1 MREHRPYVWGE
12 LEAPATLFF
21 ISESR
26 ACTAFLIHPSFSV
39 SMSKH
44 FYITTAIDYANGSP
58 HLGHAY
64 EKVLTDIVA
73 RFRRLMG
80 DEVKFVTGLDEHG
93 QKVQMSAQK
102 AGVEPIEICDR
113 LADEFQG
120 LCQRLEISNDDY
132 IRTTQERHKKVVK
145 EILQKLYDKGE
156 IYKADYNGHYS
167 VRQEQF
173 VTEKEK
179 VDGEWPEI
187 YGEVVEVT
195 ETNYFFKLAQYQDWL
210 VDYIKTNEA
219 AIYPRFR
226 SADVL
231 QFLKEPLNDLC
242 ISRPKERLEWGIEL
256 PFDTDFV
263 TYVWFDALTNYITA
277 AGYGTDEFEKNWPAD
292 YHVIGKDILVPPH
305 AVYWPIMLKALDIP
319 LPKHFLVHG
328 WWMSSGAKMS
338 KSTGDVVNPLDLI
351 DQFGADAFRYFVTR
365 EMNVGQ
371 DSEFSL
377 DLFMSRYNSDLANDL
392 GNLVSRLLNMGG
404 RYSEGKV
411 PTAAV
416 EEAPEQEL
424 KKLWSEVSGELLPL
438 FESFQFHKALDRIF
452 SFISGINK
460 YAETRAPWKLAKSED
475 PADRLALDT
484 SLATMA
490 EGLRLAVVMLTPVM
504 PSISDQVR
512 ALIGAANFESLEGQ
526 LEWGSTLE
534 GAALGEKAILFP
546 RPEKK

>member
-1 MREHRPYVWGE
+1 
-12 LEAPATLFF
+12 
-21 ISESR
+21 
-26 ACTAFLIHPSFSV
+26 
-39 SMSKH
+39 MSKS

-64 EKVLTDIVA
+64 EKVLTDVIA
-73 RFRRLMG
+73 RFRRMMG
-80 DEVKFVTGLDEHG
+80 DEVRFLTGLDEHG

-102 AGVEPIEICDR
+102 SGVEPIEICDR
-113 LADEFQG
+113 LAGEFQG
-120 LCQRLEISNDDY
+120 LCQSLHISNDDY
-132 IRTTQERHKKVVK
+132 IRTTQSRHKVVVQ

-156 IYKADYNGHYS
+156 IYKADYNGFYS

-187 YGEVVEVT
+187 YGDVVEVT
-195 ETNYFFKLAQYQDWL
+195 ESNYFFRLASYQDWL
-210 VDYIKTNEA
+210 IETIEKDESLIF
-219 AIYPRFR
+219 PRFR

-242 ISRPKERLEWGIEL
+242 ISRPRERLSWGIEL
-256 PFDTDFV
+256 PFDADFV

-277 AGYGTDEFEKNWPAD
+277 AGYGTDAFQSLWPAD

-305 AVYWPIMLKALDIP
+305 AVYWPVMLKALDIP

-328 WWMSSGAKMS
+328 WWLSSGAKMS

-377 DLFMSRYNSDLANDL
+377 ELFMSRYNSDLANDL

-404 RYSEGKV
+404 RYTGGKV
-411 PTAAV
+411 PEASLF
-416 EEAPEQEL
+416 EAPEKALQEH
-424 KKLWSEVSGELLPL
+424 WSSVRDELIPL
-438 FESFQFHKALDRIF
+438 FEDFQFHKALDRIF
-452 SFISGINK
+452 GFLSGINR
-460 YAETRAPWKLAKSED
+460 YAETRAPWKLAKSDATED
-475 PADRLALDT
+475 QEALKT

-490 EGLRLAVVMLTPVM
+490 EGIRLAVVLLTPVM
-504 PSISDQVR
+504 PDIASKVR
-512 ALIGAANFESLEGQ
+512 QLIGAPAIERVAGELDWGQSLAGAN
-526 LEWGSTLE
+526 
-534 GAALGEKAILFP
+534 LGEKTILFP
-546 RPEKK
+546 RPERKS

>member
-1 MREHRPYVWGE
+1 
-12 LEAPATLFF
+12 
-21 ISESR
+21 
-26 ACTAFLIHPSFSV
+26 
-39 SMSKH
+39 MSKK

-73 RFRRLMG
+73 RYRRLMG
-80 DEVKFVTGLDEHG
+80 DEVKFLTGLDEHG

-102 AGVEPIEICDR
+102 EGLPPQEVCDR
-113 LADEFQG
+113 LAVEFQG
-120 LCQRLEISNDDY
+120 VCGRLHISNDDY
-132 IRTTQERHKKVVK
+132 IRTTQARHKKVVQD
-145 EILQKLYDKGE
+145 ILQKLYDKGE
-156 IYKADYNGHYS
+156 IYKAEYS
-167 VRQEQF
+167 GYYSQRQEQF

-187 YGEVVEVT
+187 FGEVEEVI

-210 VDYIKTNEA
+210 VDFIKSNEDL
-219 AIYPRFR
+219 IYPRFR
-226 SADVL
+226 AADVL

-242 ISRPKERLEWGIEL
+242 ISRPKSRLEWGIEL
-256 PFDTDFV
+256 PFDNDFV

-277 AGYGTDEFEKNWPAD
+277 AGYGTDDFEQHWPAD

-305 AVYWPIMLKALDIP
+305 AVYWPIMLKALDIE

-328 WWMSSGAKMS
+328 WWLSSGAKMS

-351 DQFGADAFRYFVTR
+351 EQFGADAFRYFVTR

-404 RYSEGKV
+404 RYTDGKV
-411 PTAAV
+411 PV
-416 EEAPEQEL
+416 VSVDEEPEQEL
-424 KKLWSEVSGELLPL
+424 KKLWDSTKDELQPL
-438 FESFQFHKALDRIF
+438 FEGFQFHKALERIF

-475 PADRLALDT
+475 PSDRAKLET

-490 EGLRLAVVMLTPVM
+490 EALRLGVVMLTPVM
-504 PSISDQVR
+504 PEVSDKVR
-512 ALIGAANFESLEGQ
+512 ALVGAENFERLDGQ
-526 LEWGSTLE
+526 LEWGQSLE
-534 GAALGEKAILFP
+534 GKALGEKTILFP
-546 RPEKK
+546 RPERPKK

>member
-1 MREHRPYVWGE
+1 MN
-12 LEAPATLFF
+12 
-21 ISESR
+21 
-26 ACTAFLIHPSFSV
+26 
-39 SMSKH
+39 KK

-73 RFRRLMG
+73 RFRRMMG

-102 AGVEPIEICDR
+102 AGVQPIEICDR
-113 LADEFQG
+113 LAGEFQS

-132 IRTTQERHKKVVK
+132 IRTTEQRHQQVVQ

-156 IYKADYNGHYS
+156 IYKADYNGFYS

-179 VDGEWPEI
+179 IDGEWPEI
-187 YGEVVEVT
+187 YGDVVEVT
-195 ETNYFFKLAQYQDWL
+195 ESNYFFKLAQYQDWL
-210 VDYIKTNEA
+210 VDYIKGNEDL
-219 AIYPRFR
+219 IYPRFR

-256 PFDTDFV
+256 PFDSDFV

-277 AGYGTDEFEKNWPAD
+277 AGYGSEAFEQHWPAD

-371 DSEFSL
+371 DSDFSL

-404 RYSEGKV
+404 RYAGGKV
-411 PTAAV
+411 PTATL
-416 EEAPEQEL
+416 EETPEQDL
-424 KKLWSEVSGELLPL
+424 KKLWTEVAGELIPL
-438 FESFQFHKALDRIF
+438 FEDFQFHKALDRIF
-452 SFISGINK
+452 TFISGINK
-460 YAETRAPWKLAKSED
+460 YAETRAPWKLAKSEE

-504 PSISDQVR
+504 PSISGKVR
-512 ALIGAANFESLEGQ
+512 ALIGAAEIDSVEGQ
-526 LEWGSTLE
+526 LEWGNRLA
-534 GAALGEKAILFP
+534 GATLGEKAILFP
-546 RPEKK
+546 RPERK

>member
-1 MREHRPYVWGE
+1 
-12 LEAPATLFF
+12 
-21 ISESR
+21 
-26 ACTAFLIHPSFSV
+26 
-39 SMSKH
+39 MSKK

-80 DEVKFVTGLDEHG
+80 DEVKFLTGLDEHG
-93 QKVQMSAQK
+93 QKVQMSAEK
-102 AGVEPIEICDR
+102 EGVPPIEVCDR
-113 LADEFQG
+113 LASEFQG
-120 LCQRLEISNDDY
+120 LCGALHISNDDY
-132 IRTTQERHKKVVK
+132 IRTTQPRHKAVVQD
-145 EILQKLYDKGE
+145 ILQKLYDKGE
-156 IYKADYNGHYS
+156 IYKADYNGFYS

-179 VDGEWPEI
+179 VDGKWPEI
-187 YGEVVEVT
+187 FGEVT
-195 ETNYFFKLAQYQDWL
+195 EVTESNYFFKLAQYQDWL
-210 VDYIKTNEA
+210 VDTIKTNEQM
-219 AIYPRFR
+219 IYPRFR

-256 PFDTDFV
+256 PFDEGFV

-277 AGYGTDEFEKNWPAD
+277 AGYGTDAFKDYWPVD

-305 AVYWPIMLKALDIP
+305 AVYWPIMLKALDIE

-328 WWMSSGAKMS
+328 WWLSSGSKMS
-338 KSTGDVVNPLDLI
+338 KSTGEVVNPLDLI

-371 DSEFSL
+371 DSEFSIE
-377 DLFMSRYNSDLANDL
+377 LFMSRYNSDLANDL

-411 PTAAV
+411 PVAEV
-416 EEAPEQEL
+416 EEAPEKEL
-424 KKLWSEVSGELLPL
+424 KALWASTAAELIPL
-438 FESFQFHKALDRIF
+438 FEDFQFHKALDRIF
-452 SFISGINK
+452 TFVSGINR
-460 YAETRAPWKLAKSED
+460 YAETRAPWKLAKSEAA
-475 PADRLALDT
+475 ADQAALRT

-490 EGLRLAVVMLTPVM
+490 EAVRLAVVMLTPVM
-504 PSISDQVR
+504 PEISDKIR
-512 ALIGAANFESLEGQ
+512 ALIGAENFENLAGQ
-526 LEWGSTLE
+526 LEWGTTLE
-534 GAALGEKAILFP
+534 GKALGEKTILFP
-546 RPEKK
+546 RPERK

>member
-1 MREHRPYVWGE
+1 
-12 LEAPATLFF
+12 
-21 ISESR
+21 
-26 ACTAFLIHPSFSV
+26 
-39 SMSKH
+39 MSKK

-64 EKVLTDIVA
+64 EKVLTDVVA
-73 RFRRLMG
+73 RFRRMMG
-80 DEVKFVTGLDEHG
+80 DEVKFLTGLDEHG
-93 QKVQMSAQK
+93 QKVQISAHAEGIDPQ
-102 AGVEPIEICDR
+102 ERCDR
-113 LADEFQG
+113 LAVEFQG
-120 LCQRLEISNDDY
+120 VCERLHISNDDY
-132 IRTTQERHKKVVK
+132 IRTTQERHKKVVR
-145 EILQKLYDKGE
+145 EILQKLYDRGE
-156 IYKADYNGHYS
+156 IYKAEYAGYYS
-167 VRQEQF
+167 KRQEQF

-187 YGEVVEVT
+187 FGDVEEII

-210 VDYIKTNEA
+210 VETIQSNEEL
-219 AIYPRFR
+219 IFPRFR

-256 PFDTDFV
+256 PFDADFV
-263 TYVWFDALTNYITA
+263 TYVWFDALTNYITG

-305 AVYWPIMLKALDIP
+305 AVYWPIMLKACDIP

-328 WWMSSGAKMS
+328 WWLSSGSKMS

-351 DQFGADAFRYFVTR
+351 EQFGSDAFRYFVTR

-404 RYSEGKV
+404 RYTDTKV
-411 PTAAV
+411 PAASV
-416 EEAPEQEL
+416 EEVPEQDL
-424 KKLWSEVSGELLPL
+424 KKLWNSTRDDLIPF
-438 FESFQFHKALDRIF
+438 FEGFQFHKALDRIF
-452 SFISGINK
+452 TFVSGINK

-475 PADRLALDT
+475 PHDRLALET

-504 PSISDQVR
+504 PEISDKVR
-512 ALIGAANFESLEGQ
+512 ALVGADPIDRMEGQ
-526 LEWGSTLE
+526 LEWGDSLAGKE
-534 GAALGEKAILFP
+534 LGEKTILFP
-546 RPEKK
+546 RPEKN

>member
-1 MREHRPYVWGE
+1 
-12 LEAPATLFF
+12 
-21 ISESR
+21 
-26 ACTAFLIHPSFSV
+26 
-39 SMSKH
+39 MSKK

-80 DEVKFVTGLDEHG
+80 DEVKFLTGLDEHG

-102 AGVEPIEICDR
+102 EGVPPIEVCDR
-113 LADEFQG
+113 LAAEFQG
-120 LCQRLEISNDDY
+120 LCSALHISNDDY
-132 IRTTQERHKKVVK
+132 IRTTEDRHKAVVQD
-145 EILQKLYDKGE
+145 ILQQLYDKGE
-156 IYKADYNGHYS
+156 IYKADYNGYYS

-179 VDGEWPEI
+179 VDGEWPAI
-187 YGEVVEVT
+187 YGDVVEVT
-195 ETNYFFKLAQYQDWL
+195 ESNYFFKLAQYQDWL
-210 VDYIKTNEA
+210 VDTIKTNEQW
-219 AIYPRFR
+219 IYPRFR

-242 ISRPKERLEWGIEL
+242 ISRPKERLEWGVEL
-256 PFDTDFV
+256 PFDSDFV

-277 AGYGTDEFEKNWPAD
+277 AGYGSEEFEKHWPAD

-305 AVYWPIMLKALDIP
+305 AVYWPIMLKALGIEQP
-319 LPKHFLVHG
+319 RHFLVHG
-328 WWMSSGAKMS
+328 WWLSSGAKMS
-338 KSTGDVVNPLDLI
+338 KSTGEVVSPLDLM

-404 RYSEGKV
+404 RYAEGKV
-411 PTAAV
+411 PAAEI
-416 EEAPEQEL
+416 EEVPEKEL
-424 KKLWSEVSGELLPL
+424 RQLWANTQKELVPL
-438 FESFQFHKALDRIF
+438 FEDFQFHKALDRIF
-452 SFISGINK
+452 TFISGINR
-460 YAETRAPWKLAKSED
+460 YAETRAPWKLAKSDAPED
-475 PADRLALDT
+475 QAALRT

-490 EGLRLAVVMLTPVM
+490 EALRLAVVLLTPVM
-504 PSISDQVR
+504 PEISDKIRGLV
-512 ALIGAANFESLEGQ
+512 GADNFETLDCQ

-534 GAALGEKAILFP
+534 GKALGEKAILFP
-546 RPEKK
+546 RPERKA

>member
-1 MREHRPYVWGE
+1 
-12 LEAPATLFF
+12 
-21 ISESR
+21 
-26 ACTAFLIHPSFSV
+26 
-39 SMSKH
+39 MSKK

-73 RFRRLMG
+73 RYRRLMG
-80 DEVKFVTGLDEHG
+80 DDVKFLTGLDEHG

-102 AGVEPIEICDR
+102 EGLEPQAVCDR
-113 LADEFQG
+113 LAVEFQG
-120 LCQRLEISNDDY
+120 VCGRLHISNDDY
-132 IRTTQERHKKVVK
+132 IRTTEARHKEVVQ

-156 IYKADYNGHYS
+156 IYKAEYS
-167 VRQEQF
+167 GYYSQRQEQF

-179 VDGEWPEI
+179 VDGKWPEI
-187 YGEVVEVT
+187 FGEVEEVI

-210 VDYIKTNEA
+210 VDFIQSNEDL
-219 AIYPRFR
+219 IYPRFR
-226 SADVL
+226 TADVL

-242 ISRPKERLEWGIEL
+242 ISRPKSRLEWGIEL

-277 AGYGTDEFEKNWPAD
+277 AGYGTDEFEQHWPAD

-305 AVYWPIMLKALDIP
+305 AVYWPIMLKALEID

-328 WWMSSGAKMS
+328 WWLSSGAKMS

-351 DQFGADAFRYFVTR
+351 EQFGADAFRYFVTR

-404 RYSEGKV
+404 RYTEGKV
-411 PTAAV
+411 PAATV
-416 EEAPEQEL
+416 AEEPEQEL
-424 KKLWSEVSGELLPL
+424 KKLWESTKGELQTL
-438 FESFQFHKALDRIF
+438 FEGFQFHKALERMF
-452 SFISGINK
+452 TFISGINK

-475 PADRLALDT
+475 PADRAKLET

-490 EGLRLAVVMLTPVM
+490 EALRLGVVMLTPVM
-504 PSISDQVR
+504 PEISDKVR
-512 ALIGAANFESLEGQ
+512 ALVGAENFNRLEGQ
-526 LEWGSTLE
+526 LDWGNSLE
-534 GAALGEKAILFP
+534 GKALGEKTILFP